1 MASSRLAKA
10 NLVGALRDAGVD
22 QLRDVIMHSSL
33 SSLGWVD
40 GGADTVIDAV
50 VEVLGPEGTLMAPT
64 FNYVLWDPVF
74 DPPNVSSET
83 GAITN
88 ALRKRREAVRS
99 IHPTYSVAAMGKH
112 AADFTAEH
120 WKAEPVGL
128 GSPIDR
134 LAQAGGYVFL
144 LGVKHDSD
152 STMHVGEAYAKV
164 PYRGVPFDPTWPRTA
179 QVRTDSG
186 EIISV
191 DLRDEPGCS
200 TAFGV
205 IELPL
210 RERGCIRD
218 FKIERTK
225 CQLVKSQDVI
235 DRTVELLRKGID
247 ILLCSNPKCRF
258 CPRAREAIRASEP
271 S

>member
-1 MASSRLAKA
+1 MAKKRLDKA
-10 NLVGALRDAGVD
+10 DLADALREAGVD
-22 QLRDVIMHSSL
+22 RVRDVIMHSSL
-33 SSLGWVD
+33 SSLGRVE

-50 VEVLGPEGTLMAPT
+50 VEILGPEGTLMTPT

-74 DPPNVSSET
+74 DPANVNSET

-88 ALRKRREAVRS
+88 ALRKRRGAIRS
-99 IHPTYSVAAMGKH
+99 IHPTYSVAAMGKR
-112 AADFTAEH
+112 AAEFTAEH
-120 WKAEPVGL
+120 WKAEPVGI

-134 LAQAGGYVFL
+134 LAKAGGYVLL

-152 STMHVGEAYAKV
+152 STMHVGEAYADV
-164 PYRGVPFDPTWPRTA
+164 PYRGVPYDPGWPRTA

-186 EIISV
+186 EIVSV
-191 DLRDEPGCS
+191 DLHDEPGCS
-200 TAFGV
+200 TGFGV

-218 FKIERTK
+218 FKIERAK

-235 DRTVELLRKGID
+235 DTTVELLRKRAD
-247 ILLCSNPKCRF
+247 ILLCSNPKCYF
-258 CPRAREAIRASEP
+258 CSRAREAIRSSQP
-271 S
+271 M